1 MTDSPLAA
9 IARRYG
15 EAQQNFDTAAENVVV
30 FVSDADGPDDEP
42 QFAVAVMEG
51 RIVEIVVADSLLGDF
66 RGDPVALASY
76 INVFIWRAF
85 DAYAERVGDYIQDG
99 IV

>member
-1 MTDSPLAA
+1 MSDSPLAA

-15 EAQQNFDTAAENVVV
+15 EAQQNIDTAADNVVV
-30 FVSDADGPDDEP
+30 FVSDADGPGDEP

-51 RIVEIVVADSLLGDF
+51 RIVEIAVDDSLLADF
-66 RGDPVALASY
+66 RDDPVALASY

-85 DAYAERVGDYIQDG
+85 DAYAERLGEYVQDG